1 MYLKNGQKVPEF
13 SLPDYNN
20 NIVSLSDFTD
30 SKILIWFFPKANT
43 PGWTIQGCGFRDE
56 FNNYKNKKITIIGVS
71 ADSPTKQKK
80 FVEKYNFPFLMLCD
94 ESKNMIKDYKAF
106 GLKKFMGREYEGIH
120 RISYLINE
128 DRTIKQVYGK
138 VKTKTHAEDVLL
150 DLWLRKIF

>member
-1 MYLKNGQKVPEF
+1 
-13 SLPDYNN
+13 
-20 NIVSLSDFTD
+20 
-30 SKILIWFFPKANT
+30 
-43 PGWTIQGCGFRDE
+43 
-56 FNNYKNKKITIIGVS
+56 
-71 ADSPTKQKK
+71 
-80 FVEKYNFPFLMLCD
+80 MLCD

-150 DLWLRKIF
+150 DL